1 MRPARPARS
10 PGPAPFLLAALVVV
24 VFGSRHGVV
33 LHTLGQIPVHITYY
47 YFLCVTTLYVL
58 TY

>member
-1 MRPARPARS
+1 MRPARPAPLSR
-10 PGPAPFLLAALVVV
+10 PGALLAALVVV

-33 LHTLGQIPVHITYY
+33 LHTLGQIPVHTTYY